1 MKIKHIFFITLFLLA
16 ISGGWAQSI
25 EDLLE
30 RDNSKEEV
38 IISDEVTMIVDRD
51 IPQGQVKAE
60 VENKKQDSL
69 TQVNDKWKNYLMGK
83 NAEILQLT
91 NTIQQI
97 NPKKT
102 KKEEV
107 DKFILQVNYLKK
119 DFDNRK
125 ETNGLWQ
132 SNDEL
137 DMLRNEFDFNCD
149 KALTDL
155 GQMKDKAKSPPNK
168 LIILGIT
175 LLFVLILMPIVNQ
188 IKAAVVVKKTKRI
201 QDKLSKLQRD
211 QAETQKLL
219 SDDSNIISLNS

>member
-137 DMLRNEFDFNCD
+137 DLLRNEFDFNCD

-155 GQMKDKAKSPPNK
+155 NQMREKAKSPPNK
-168 LIILGIT
+168 LIILGLT
-175 LLFVLILMPIVNQ
+175 LISVMILMPIVNQ
-188 IKAAVVVKKTKRI
+188 IKAATVVKKTKRI
-201 QDKLSKLQRD
+201 QDKLSRLQRD

-219 SDDSNIISLNS
+219 SDDSNVITLNK